1 MIKFIIFVICSLYIV
16 IVSWKPL
23 KDLSSHGFY
32 RFFVFELVVVLFLL
46 NIDYWLND
54 PLSLLQIISW
64 VLLFG
69 SIYPVL
75 AGLRL
80 LKVIGKPDQQIESET
95 NYKFEKTTNL
105 VTDGIYK
112 YIRHPM
118 YASLFYLGWGI
129 YFKHIDVAQ
138 TVVLILL
145 IIFLYL
151 TAAFEEKENIK
162 HFGEEYKAY
171 MKTTKMFVPL
181 MF

>member
-1 MIKFIIFVICSLYIV
+1 MIKLIIFLICSLYILF
-16 IVSWKPL
+16 VSWKPL

-32 RFFVFELVVVLFLL
+32 RFFVFELVIVLFLL
-46 NIDYWLND
+46 NVDYWLD
-54 PLSLLQIISW
+54 YPLSLQQIISW
-64 VLLFG
+64 IFLFG

-80 LKVIGKPDQQIESET
+80 LKIIGKPDQHLESET

-105 VTDGIYK
+105 VTTGIYK

-129 YFKHIDVAQ
+129 FFKHIEVVQ

-145 IIFLYL
+145 VIFLYL
-151 TAAFEEKENIK
+151 TARYEEKENIK
-162 HFGEEYKAY
+162 HFGDEYSTY
-171 MKTTKMFVPL
+171 MKKSKMFIPFVL
-181 MF
+181 